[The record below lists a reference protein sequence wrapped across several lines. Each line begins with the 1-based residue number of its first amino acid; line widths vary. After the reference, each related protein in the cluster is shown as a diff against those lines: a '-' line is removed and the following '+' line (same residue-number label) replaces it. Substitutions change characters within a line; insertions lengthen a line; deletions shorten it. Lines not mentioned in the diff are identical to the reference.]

1 MNTIAEYYDFAG
13 YRHEI
18 LISEDTALFV
28 DLNMDRE
35 TSQFISDEYMHNIGY
50 ELSAMLNRIDY
61 ITCEEGFAEIV
72 LFSYEDLVKYE
83 YMTPEEYSRVIGLL
97 DDEHHDFILDTLLH
111 DVEIELHNATH

>member
-1 MNTIAEYYDFAG
+1 MNTIAEYYDFHG

-35 TSQFISDEYMHNIGY
+35 TSRFISDEYMHNIGY
-50 ELSAMLNRIDY
+50 EMSAMLNQISY

-83 YMTPEEYSRVIGLL
+83 YMSTEEYGRVIGLL

-111 DVEIELHNATH
+111 DIEIELLNAMR